1 MRLFSNIISGMF
13 HPLLMVTYGVVL
25 ALTFT
30 YLAIYPPAMKLLL
43 AGGAFLSTAV
53 IPGAFIFMMVKN
65 GAAVDME
72 LSDRHERVVP
82 YLIFITSIMVC
93 AFYMYKMM
101 LPFWFISLL
110 LGACV
115 ALILALLINFFW
127 KISAHAIGT
136 GGLLGGIM
144 GSSPDPFDKPLLGLY
159 HRNPNSRIGRYF
171 AYLSEK
177 TYSYAGICRV
187 LSRIYMY
194 LCSLILELYLFIHLI
209 KTLKL

>member
-30 YLAIYPPAMKLLL
+30 YLAIYPPTMKLLL
-43 AGGAFLSTAV
+43 AGGTFLSTAV
-53 IPGAFIFMMVKN
+53 IPGAFIFMMVKS
-65 GAAVDME
+65 GAAVDLE

-115 ALILALLINFFW
+115 ALIMALLINFFW
-127 KISAHAIGT
+127 KISAHALGI
-136 GGLLGGIM
+136 GGLLGGIV
-144 GSSPDPFDKPLLGLY
+144 GVARIHLINPYWGFIIILLAAGLVGT
-159 HRNPNSRIGRYF
+159 SRIFLKRH
-171 AYLSEK
+171 
-177 TYSYAGICRV
+177 TPMQVYAGFCLGFICTFV
-187 LSRIYMY
+187 A
-194 LCSLILELYLFIHLI
+194 SLMSYIYLFI
-209 KTLKL
+209 

>member
-13 HPLLMVTYGVVL
+13 HPLLLVTYGVVL

-30 YLAIYPPAMKLLL
+30 YLVIYPPAMKLLL
-43 AGGAFLSTAV
+43 AGGTFLSTTV

-65 GAAVDME
+65 GAAADME
-72 LSDRHERVVP
+72 LSDRRERVVP
-82 YLIFITSIMVC
+82 YLIFITSVMAC

-127 KISAHAIGT
+127 KISAHSIGI

-144 GSSPDPFDKPLLGLY
+144 GVARIHLINPYWAFIIAIIIAGLV
-159 HRNPNSRIGRYF
+159 G
-171 AYLSEK
+171 
-177 TYSYAGICRV
+177 T
-187 LSRIYMY
+187 SRIYLKRHTPMQVY
-194 LCSLILELYLFIHLI
+194 AGFCLGFICTFIASFLSYIYLFI
-209 KTLKL
+209 

>member
-25 ALTFT
+25 TLTFT
-30 YLAIYPPAMKLLL
+30 YLAIYPPAMNLFL
-43 AGGAFLSTAV
+43 AGGAFLSTAA

-136 GGLLGGIM
+136 GGLLGGI
-144 GSSPDPFDKPLLGLY
+144 DNPLLVLY
-159 HRNPNSRIGRYF
+159 HRNPNSRIGLYF

>member
-30 YLAIYPPAMKLLL
+30 YLAIYPPTMKLLL
-43 AGGAFLSTAV
+43 AGGTFLSTAV

-65 GAAVDME
+65 GATVDME

-127 KISAHAIGT
+127 KISAHAIGI

-144 GSSPDPFDKPLLGLY
+144 GVARIHLINPYWAFIIVILIAGLVGT
-159 HRNPNSRIGRYF
+159 SRIFLKRH
-171 AYLSEK
+171 
-177 TYSYAGICRV
+177 TPMQVYAGFCLGFICTFV
-187 LSRIYMY
+187 ASFLSYI
-194 LCSLILELYLFIHLI
+194 YLFI
-209 KTLKL
+209 

>member
-1 MRLFSNIISGMF
+1 MRLFSHIISGMF

-72 LSDRHERVVP
+72 LSDRHEHVVP
-82 YLIFITSIMVC
+82 
-93 AFYMYKMM
+93 YMYKMM

-115 ALILALLINFFW
+115 ALIMALLINFFW

-144 GSSPDPFDKPLLGLY
+144 GVARIHLINPYWAFIIVILIAGLVGT
-159 HRNPNSRIGRYF
+159 SRIFLKRH
-171 AYLSEK
+171 
-177 TYSYAGICRV
+177 TPMQVYAGFCLGFICTFV
-187 LSRIYMY
+187 ASFLSYI
-194 LCSLILELYLFIHLI
+194 YLFI
-209 KTLKL
+209 

>member
-30 YLAIYPPAMKLLL
+30 YLAIYPPTMKLLL
-43 AGGAFLSTAV
+43 AGGTFLSTAV
-53 IPGAFIFMMVKN
+53 IPGAFIMMVKN
-65 GAAVDME
+65 GAAVDLE

-127 KISAHAIGT
+127 KISAHAIGI

-144 GSSPDPFDKPLLGLY
+144 GVARIHLINPYWAFIIVILIAGLVGT
-159 HRNPNSRIGRYF
+159 SRIFLKRH
-171 AYLSEK
+171 
-177 TYSYAGICRV
+177 TPMQVYAGFCLGFICTFV
-187 LSRIYMY
+187 ASFLSYI
-194 LCSLILELYLFIHLI
+194 YLFI
-209 KTLKL
+209 

>member
-144 GSSPDPFDKPLLGLY
+144 GVARIHLI
-159 HRNPNSRIGRYF
+159 NPYWAFIIVILISRIGRYF

>member
-53 IPGAFIFMMVKN
+53 IPGAFILMMVKN

-82 YLIFITSIMVC
+82 YLIFITWIMVC

-127 KISAHAIGT
+127 KISAHAIGI

-144 GSSPDPFDKPLLGLY
+144 GVARIHLINPYWAFIIVIIIAGLVGT
-159 HRNPNSRIGRYF
+159 SRIFLKRH
-171 AYLSEK
+171 
-177 TYSYAGICRV
+177 TPMQVYAGFCLGFICTFV
-187 LSRIYMY
+187 ASFLSYI
-194 LCSLILELYLFIHLI
+194 YLFI
-209 KTLKL
+209 

>member
-53 IPGAFIFMMVKN
+53 IPGAFILMMVKN

-127 KISAHAIGT
+127 KISAHAIGI

-144 GSSPDPFDKPLLGLY
+144 GVARIHLINPYWAFIIVIIIAGLIGT
-159 HRNPNSRIGRYF
+159 SRIFLKRH
-171 AYLSEK
+171 
-177 TYSYAGICRV
+177 TPMQVYAGFCLGFICTFV
-187 LSRIYMY
+187 ASFLSYI
-194 LCSLILELYLFIHLI
+194 YLFI
-209 KTLKL
+209 